1 MSRPPA
7 DLPMHEGVRVLQSCD
22 CGLLA
27 LEKPAGVMAHPNTS
41 EDNDRALL
49 RANYS
54 LEEEAYHIRDGAGG
68 IRRVWLVNRLDGP
81 TSGVILIAT
90 DPVIAEQAKR
100 AFAQGKVE
108 KRYVAV
114 CLGRTFPVLRGIW
127 ADGLVKQGGGPEGV
141 RSVVVRPG
149 QPVRGPVSQAVTGFR
164 VGRRALGS
172 LDLVELHLEPR
183 TGRTHQLRV
192 QCAAHGHPIL
202 GDQTYGDYDANQ
214 ALGASRGLRRLFLHA
229 ESVALRVSWKGELV
243 RFAATSPVPP
253 EFGAAL
259 GGPGGPAEGPKGLG
273 KVRL

>member
-7 DLPMHEGVRVLQSCD
+7 DLPLHEGVRVLQSCD

-27 LEKPAGVMAHPNTS
+27 LEKPAGVMAHPNSS

-81 TSGVILIAT
+81 TSGVILVAT
-90 DPVIAEQAKR
+90 DATIAEQAKR
-100 AFAQGKVE
+100 AFAQGKVQ
-108 KRYVAV
+108 KQYVAV
-114 CLGRTFPVLRGIW
+114 CLSRAYPRVRGVW

-141 RSVVVRPG
+141 RSTVVRPG

-164 VGRRALGS
+164 LGRKATGA
-172 LDLVELHLEPR
+172 LDLALLHLEPR

-202 GDQTYGDYDANQ
+202 GDQTYGDYEANQ
-214 ALGASRGLRRLFLHA
+214 ALGQARGFRRLFLHA
-229 ESVALRVSWKGELV
+229 ESIALTVSHQGKLV
-243 RFAATSPVPP
+243 RFAATSPMPA
-253 EFGAAL
+253 EFAAAL
-259 GGPGGPAEGPKGLG
+259 GGPAGPADDTKGLG